1 MIYLEGLYWI
11 ISVLYYYLVIIP
23 ISLIMNIYYLIRLHK
38 YIKNGKESILLLAK
52 SVITIEEAIIAL
64 KVIIPTY
71 SPDPLFGIINW
82 FATPLVT
89 YLRTIHLPNENY
101 SKDCAE
107 YSRALKYL
115 IQNSKLKED
124 YTKIKVITLLSIKPL
139 IQKNHTIV
147 IAYRKDKYIDLF
159 SPYEYLGGFGDM
171 ESIIT
176 AIEKYF
182 NNKAK
187 YSRFYIE

>member
-1 MIYLEGLYWI
+1 
-11 ISVLYYYLVIIP
+11 
-23 ISLIMNIYYLIRLHK
+23 
-38 YIKNGKESILLLAK
+38 
-52 SVITIEEAIIAL
+52 
-64 KVIIPTY
+64 
-71 SPDPLFGIINW
+71 
-82 FATPLVT
+82 
-89 YLRTIHLPNENY
+89 
-101 SKDCAE
+101 
-107 YSRALKYL
+107 LKYL